1 MLVGVLLAVSSQ
13 EVVPLSLEVST
24 AGSDIAV
31 DFVGLVGDVEGLV
44 SGEIEYNEVISSA
57 LRAMGEVS
65 S

>member
-1 MLVGVLLAVSSQ
+1 MLIGVLLAVGSQ

-44 SGEIEYNEVISSA
+44 SGEIE
-57 LRAMGEVS
+57 LGLQ
-65 S
+65 